1 MVLSGDEGKM
11 MELGFLP
18 AGDTQSKSV
27 GLSMRKKTHNLLYTA
42 ISYWASPVKPPE
54 LHLLALNCFLLTPL
68 LALQCWLSTVLLL
81 IKKEGLLLKLHLIV
95 MMIGRLRSI
104 SLTITVCKF
113 FSLSVACLN
122 LILGSPIPFATMTA
136 GGSSTASHDSHLIS
150 NDDREIWS
158 YIWNLQGVIGVLYQP
173 MLTSFQSASLGVLAD
188 DYLLAHGYTLSAI
201 NVIVST
207 AKSSASVEEFVDVL
221 TVHGF
226 AQTEAKFLWDIIE
239 HESEY

>member
-1 MVLSGDEGKM
+1 MF
-11 MELGFLP
+11 ELN
-18 AGDTQSKSV
+18 S
-27 GLSMRKKTHNLLYTA
+27 R
-42 ISYWASPVKPPE
+42 ISHPFCCHDSWRFI
-54 LHLLALNCFLLTPL
+54 NC
-68 LALQCWLSTVLLL
+68 
-81 IKKEGLLLKLHLIV
+81 
-95 MMIGRLRSI
+95 
-104 SLTITVCKF
+104 
-113 FSLSVACLN
+113 
-122 LILGSPIPFATMTA
+122 
-136 GGSSTASHDSHLIS
+136 SHLIS
-150 NDDREIWS
+150 NDNREIWS

-173 MLTSFQSASLGVLAD
+173 KLTSSQSASLGVLAD